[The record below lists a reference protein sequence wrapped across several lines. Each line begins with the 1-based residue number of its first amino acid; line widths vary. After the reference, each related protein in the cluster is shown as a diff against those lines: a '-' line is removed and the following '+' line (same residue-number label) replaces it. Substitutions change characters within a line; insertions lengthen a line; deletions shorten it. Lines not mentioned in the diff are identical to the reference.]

1 MLYLKGSLDVITH
14 SMVAI
19 KTTKKQVKTD
29 KKILKVLHV
38 VNVLDSESEC
48 RMSKAHFG
56 NYSVIFL

>member
-19 KTTKKQVKTD
+19 KTTNKQVKTD
-29 KKILKVLHV
+29 KKLLKVLHV
-38 VNVLDSESEC
+38 VNVLDSESEY
-48 RMSKAHFG
+48 RMSKVHFG